1 LSRARAGSGLAA
13 REARKKTKTCPIC
26 GKRQAAAFRPFC
38 SKACADIDLS
48 RWLGGRYAIPGAPAA
63 PNEDEDGDAG
73 GDAENGGR

>member
-1 LSRARAGSGLAA
+1 MSRARAGSQAKAA
-13 REARKKTKTCPIC
+13 QGARKNTKTCPIC

-63 PNEDEDGDAG
+63 PVEDEDT
-73 GDAENGGR
+73 DAENGGR

>member
-1 LSRARAGSGLAA
+1 MSRARARSGVATA

-26 GKRQAAAFRPFC
+26 SKRQAEAFRPFC

-63 PNEDEDGDAG
+63 QKEDEDGD
-73 GDAENGGR
+73 GDAGNGGR